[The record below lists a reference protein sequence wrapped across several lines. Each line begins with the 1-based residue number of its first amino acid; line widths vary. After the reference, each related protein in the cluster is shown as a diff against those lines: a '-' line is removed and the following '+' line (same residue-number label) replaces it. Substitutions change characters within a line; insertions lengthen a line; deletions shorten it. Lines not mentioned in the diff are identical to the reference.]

1 MIDIAFS
8 SVSCCFW
15 YIISVCFPLYFNGT
29 ESSKGGQTSFPS
41 LFITP
46 QRPPLIMW
54 YSPDESIGMQRPP
67 VLKKACPFFNGVT
80 KSKRGG
86 MTMCPVVSANP
97 ILLLFP
103 IILNTPSDR

>member
-1 MIDIAFS
+1 MALS
-8 SVSCCFW
+8 SVIRCFW

-29 ESSKGGQTSFPS
+29 ESSKAGQISFPS

-46 QRPPLIMW
+46 QRPPFIVW
-54 YSPDESIGMQRPP
+54 YSPDLSTGTLRPP
-67 VLKKACPFFNGVT
+67 VLKKACPFLNGVT

-86 MTMCPVVSANP
+86 MTICPVVSANP

-103 IILNTPSDR
+103 IILKTHSER